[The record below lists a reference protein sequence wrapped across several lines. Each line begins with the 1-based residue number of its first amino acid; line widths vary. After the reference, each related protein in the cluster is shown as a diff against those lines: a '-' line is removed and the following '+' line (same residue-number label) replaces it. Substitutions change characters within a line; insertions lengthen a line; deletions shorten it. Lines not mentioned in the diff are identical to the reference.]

1 MKLVCH
7 IGTPKTASTFLQ
19 NTCAMNP
26 EWLTQ
31 NGIIYP
37 DMLSPFAN
45 HITLFY
51 AAAEVI
57 HDFARGY
64 GLHTKEDVEKFR
76 KKLSAHFAAQI
87 LSAPKGVHTMLMSS
101 ENLTGNMRLAGVRG
115 LYKLLKPHF
124 DEIEIIVYLRR
135 QDDAILSMYGEFMRQ
150 GFSNETF
157 DQFIAHALEPAAG
170 PPYLFSRR
178 MLLEWIEVFGQDAV
192 NVRLFA
198 PKHFPDGDILKD
210 FLSQVLHTEDIDTT
224 GIERSTNNNISLSA
238 PVLEFL
244 RRVQPAIPFMK
255 DDAVNLNRTR
265 LETRINQLPSKPRPQ
280 MSIEQSKRIMKTF
293 APANRWVRDSFFP
306 DHKGPL
312 FSARNDLNEQ
322 GNVGKVTLKDFAN
335 FTRQLLK

>member
-26 EWLTQ
+26 EWLAQ

-51 AAAEVI
+51 ASTQVI

-64 GLHTKEDVEKFR
+64 GLHTQEDVKKFR

-87 LSAPKGVHTMLMSS
+87 LSAPEGVHTMLMSS

-115 LYKLLKPHF
+115 LNKFLRPHF

-150 GFSNETF
+150 GFSNETL
-157 DQFIAHALEPAAG
+157 DEFITHALDPAVG
-170 PPYLFSRR
+170 PPYLFSGR
-178 MLLEWIEVFGQDAV
+178 MLSMYACLAA
-192 NVRLFA
+192 N
-198 PKHFPDGDILKD
+198 IL
-210 FLSQVLHTEDIDTT
+210 QTV
-224 GIERSTNNNISLSA
+224 IS
-238 PVLEFL
+238 
-244 RRVQPAIPFMK
+244 
-255 DDAVNLNRTR
+255 
-265 LETRINQLPSKPRPQ
+265 
-280 MSIEQSKRIMKTF
+280 
-293 APANRWVRDSFFP
+293 
-306 DHKGPL
+306 
-312 FSARNDLNEQ
+312 
-322 GNVGKVTLKDFAN
+322 
-335 FTRQLLK
+335 